1 MAAGF
6 GVERDDVGAGFDERA
21 NHVVH
26 GFNHQVHVYRR
37 AGVRTQRGANHRP
50 EGKVG
55 HIVVVHHVKM
65 NHVGAGG
72 DNIAHFFAQA
82 GKIGGKNAGGD
93 AVFHGVS
100 FVGKID
106 AAILTPQ
113 AVFRLSHALEKI
125 GEAA

>member
-6 GVERDDVGAGFDERA
+6 GVEGDDVCACFDKRA

-26 GFNHQVHVYRR
+26 GLNHQVHINRR
-37 AGVRTQRGANHRP
+37 TRVRTQRGANHRT
-50 EGKVG
+50 ESEVG

-65 NHVGAGG
+65 NHVCAGG
-72 DNIAHFFAQA
+72 DHVAHFFAQA

-113 AVFRLSHALEKI
+113 AVFRLPHALEKI